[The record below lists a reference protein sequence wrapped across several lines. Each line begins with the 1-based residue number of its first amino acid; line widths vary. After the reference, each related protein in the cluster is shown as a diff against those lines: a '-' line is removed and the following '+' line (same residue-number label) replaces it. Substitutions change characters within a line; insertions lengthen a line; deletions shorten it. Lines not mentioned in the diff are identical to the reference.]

1 MAFPGSDPSASRS
14 SRITI
19 ALCTSSARYT
29 LRHSTARLKVI
40 YEVSDLLQRAMTG
53 DAAAQAEYGQC
64 LLRGQGV
71 HRNPR
76 DGRRWCR
83 MAAEQGHALGQ
94 FLLGGCYYNG
104 EGGLCDPLR
113 AYFWFS
119 LAADQGIKEA
129 SVIRRLM
136 APRLNDAQLVEVKR
150 QKLAWRPLRSSP

>member
-1 MAFPGSDPSASRS
+1 MAFPGSDPSASRA

-19 ALCTSSARYT
+19 ALRTRSTRYA
-29 LRHSTARLKVI
+29 LRHSTALLKVV
-40 YEVSDLLQRAMTG
+40 YQADDLFQRAMSG

-71 HRNPR
+71 RRNPR

-83 MAAEQGHALGQ
+83 MAAEQGNALGQ

-113 AYFWFS
+113 AYFWFC

-129 SVIRRLM
+129 SIIRRLM
-136 APRLNDAQLVEVKR
+136 APRLNDAQLMEVKR
-150 QKLAWRPLRSSP
+150 QKSAWHPSRSSQ